1 MRAVSKKER
10 GNFLFTTPCPL
21 LKQEGEFLSR
31 GHQIFPL
38 LFQEG
43 VGGGKKKTFPFLAK
57 ARRAAF
63 SATFLIGVL
72 ALVTWTAAQSSA
84 RLAELIHSGDVAGAM
99 ELLKK
104 GAHGHAVEPDGTT
117 ALHWAAQLDDL
128 RLARAL
134 LAAGAHV
141 RAANRY
147 GVTPLALAAIN
158 GSAPMVELLLKA
170 GADPNAASGEGETV
184 LMAAARTGRPE
195 ALKLLL
201 KAGADPNAAERKFG
215 ETALMWAA
223 GHDHAEAIRVLV
235 AAGANPDATSATIDL
250 PKVRVDFSF
259 AVATALPRGGM
270 TALMYAARQGQLN
283 AVTALADAGANLNLV
298 DPEGS
303 TALVIAI
310 INAHYDVAARL
321 VEKGADPNIGDDAGM
336 AALYA
341 AVDMKHLS
349 PFVNRPS
356 PRASGRLS
364 AADLATVL
372 LKHGADPNGGLRAP
386 LLMRQHNTGDAALGN
401 GATPLMRAAKA
412 LDLELMKVLLDHG
425 ANPSRAM
432 ANGTTTLA
440 VALSGRGARK
450 LTPDAPMFQAVR
462 LLLDRG
468 ADVNAAGA
476 NGATLLH
483 QSVDR
488 GDAFVRLLVERGA
501 RLDVK
506 DSSGRT
512 PLDIA
517 LGVPAAAP
525 AGRGGRG
532 GRGAAGGP
540 LPAIDEAT
548 LALLRGPQ

>member
-1 MRAVSKKER
+1 MRT
-10 GNFLFTTPCPL
+10 GLFAL
-21 LKQEGEFLSR
+21 LACVITLT
-31 GHQIFPL
+31 L
-38 LFQEG
+38 
-43 VGGGKKKTFPFLAK
+43 
-57 ARRAAF
+57 
-63 SATFLIGVL
+63 
-72 ALVTWTAAQSSA
+72 TAAQSSA
-84 RLAELIHSGDVAGAM
+84 PLSEVIRSGDVPTAM

-117 ALHWAAQLDDL
+117 ALHWAVQLDDAPL
-128 RLARAL
+128 VRAL
-134 LAAGAHV
+134 LAAGAQV

-158 GSAPMVELLLKA
+158 GSAPIVQLLLNA
-170 GADPNAASGEGETV
+170 GADPNAESGEGETV

-195 ALKLLL
+195 PLKLLL
-201 KAGADPNAAERKFG
+201 NAGADPNAAERKFG

-223 GHDHAEAIRVLV
+223 GHNHGEAIRVLI

-250 PKVRVDFSF
+250 PKVKVDFSF

-283 AVTALADAGANLNLV
+283 AVTALADAGANLNVV

-364 AADLATVL
+364 AADLVTVL
-372 LKHGADPNGGLRAP
+372 LKHRADPNGALRAP

-412 LDLELMKVLLDHG
+412 LDLEIMKTLLDHG
-425 ANPSRAM
+425 ADPSRAL

-450 LTPDAPMFQAVR
+450 LTPDTPMFQAVR
-462 LLLDRG
+462 LLVDRG
-468 ADVNAAGA
+468 ADVNAAGS

-501 RLDVK
+501 RLDLK

-517 LGVPAAAP
+517 LGVPAATP
-525 AGRGGRG
+525 AGGRGGRG
-532 GRGAAGGP
+532 GRGGGGGP
-540 LPAIDEAT
+540 GPAPAIDEAT
-548 LALLRGPQ
+548 IALLRGPR